1 MIRHTAV
8 PSDNPGDNRR
18 LASKQDMPTCGANL
32 PAHCINVRKQLMLHR
47 CKHRCTSLIHGST
60 FAPLQA
66 AMLAH
71 EGSTNSTNALMCQQ
85 WHEDNRRQPMVGVNC
100 QREQRCMLDNNGMA
114 THAHVQQIH
123 LHSCT
128 SGLAKGTACTALTC
142 MWHAAT
148 SCATCKLEPARTLA
162 SWRMHTHDA

>member
-18 LASKQDMPTCGANL
+18 LASIQDMPTCGANL

-66 AMLAH
+66 AMLCH

-85 WHEDNRRQPMVGVNC
+85 WHEDNRRQ
-100 QREQRCMLDNNGMA
+100 LNGR
-114 THAHVQQIH
+114 
-123 LHSCT
+123 
-128 SGLAKGTACTALTC
+128 
-142 MWHAAT
+142 
-148 SCATCKLEPARTLA
+148 CKLPKGAKVHAGQQRHGNTCTRAADTSSQLHIRPFQRHSMHSTDMHVACSNFLRNLQARARPNTCIMA
-162 SWRMHTHDA
+162 DAHT